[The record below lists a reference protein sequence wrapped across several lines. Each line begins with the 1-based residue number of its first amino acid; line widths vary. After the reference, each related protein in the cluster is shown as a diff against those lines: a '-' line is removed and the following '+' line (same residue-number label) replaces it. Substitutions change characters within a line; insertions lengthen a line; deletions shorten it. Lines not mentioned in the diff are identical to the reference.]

1 MVNFTHLHVHSHYSV
16 LDGMSKVPDL
26 VNKAMKT
33 GMYALALTDHG
44 NMYGIKDFVDTVKG
58 VNGKTKDKI
67 KEQEKI
73 LAKEDATE
81 EEKSN
86 ATQKIEELKKQIF
99 KPIIGIEA
107 YCARR
112 GLKLKDKDYR
122 EASPETG
129 KMKIVD
135 NSGYHL
141 ILLAKNKKGYQ
152 NLCKLSSIAFIDGY
166 YGSARIDKEVL
177 EKYHEGI
184 IASSACLGGEIPQ
197 LIIANKLDKAEE
209 SVLWFKRVFGDDF
222 YIELQRHKTDKPGG
236 ARDTYEK
243 QCVVNKVLVELARK
257 HDIKIIATNDV
268 HFVEEEHGEAHERLI
283 CLSTQTE
290 LNAPNRGMAYTKQEW
305 LKSPEEMEAIFSD
318 LPEAL
323 ENTMEIA
330 DKVEVYDIDSGPIM
344 PAFPIPE
351 DFGTEEEYRQKFTH
365 EDLFNEFTQDENGN
379 VVMSQEEAEKKI
391 KKIGGYEKLYR
402 IKLEADYLAKLTWEG
417 AHKRYGEELT
427 KEQIDRIKFEL
438 HIMKTMGFPGY
449 FLIVQDYIRGARE
462 ELGVWVGPGR
472 GSAAGSV
479 VAYCLW
485 ITDLDP
491 LKYDLLFERF
501 LNPDRISLP
510 DIDVDFDDAGRGKV
524 LDWVTHKYGA
534 EKVAHIITYGTMATK
549 SAIAD
554 VGRVQG
560 VPLERVNE
568 IKKLIPDK
576 FDDKIKD
583 EKGKN
588 PKVNLKNCIKYVPEI
603 KQIVEGD
610 DRNAATMI
618 EYAEELE
625 GTIRQVGIHA
635 CGFII
640 GADDLSK
647 FAPIS
652 TIEDKETEG
661 RVPVTQYDGHVI
673 ESVGLIKMDFLGLIT
688 LSIMKEAVANIKKSK
703 GIDLDINSIPIDDKE
718 TYKIYCA
725 GKTIGIFQFESPG
738 MQKYL
743 RELQPSVIEDLIA
756 MNALYRPGP
765 IAYIPQFIA
774 RKHGKEPI
782 TYDIP
787 IMEKYLKDT
796 YGITVYQEQV
806 MLLSRLLADFTRGES
821 DALRK
826 AMGKKKKDIVDAM
839 KPKFIE
845 GGKKNG
851 HDPKVLEKIWGDW
864 ESFASYAFNKSH
876 AACYAWVSYQTAYL
890 KAHYPAEFMAANLTL
905 NKDDITE
912 VTKLMS
918 ECKSMKINVLLPD
931 VNESDLNFTVTKSG
945 DIRFGLGG
953 VKGVGEG
960 AVMSIIS
967 EREANGPYKDIFDFV
982 SRVNLQSV
990 NKKTIEALAFGG
1002 AFDSFNTPT
1011 NPNSTSRDQIVSD
1024 FGEKGESSLDML
1036 IKFGRSVQQQNNDNT
1051 MSLFGATTSFSIA
1064 LPKLPPRID
1073 KMMYMPI
1080 LLKNEYSVLG
1090 IYLSSHPL
1098 DKFKFFIDNSNIAH
1112 LDIAAKVIEEKNS
1125 KTKFTVV
1132 GYITKSTERTS
1143 KNGNFFGE
1151 YTIIDYYGELK
1162 FALFGKDYTAYKA
1175 NLVEGHSIIMDVEI
1189 KERNFFNNDKK
1200 KDDKNKEIIL
1210 SAVYSNI
1217 RPLQDVDVK
1226 SINMYFDTDG
1236 IDSNFRKEF
1245 YNVIEKCKGKT
1256 ELCITLVSGSATNK
1270 GIKMVSR
1277 TKLIDVNNDEINQF
1291 IKNNPSVIKKVSIT
1305 Q

>member
-365 EDLFNEFTQDENGN
+365 EDLFNEFTRDENGN
-379 VVMSQEEAEKKI
+379 VVMSPEDAEKKI

-554 VGRVQG
+554 VG
-560 VPLERVNE
+560 
-568 IKKLIPDK
+568 
-576 FDDKIKD
+576 
-583 EKGKN
+583 
-588 PKVNLKNCIKYVPEI
+588 
-603 KQIVEGD
+603 
-610 DRNAATMI
+610 
-618 EYAEELE
+618 
-625 GTIRQVGIHA
+625 
-635 CGFII
+635 
-640 GADDLSK
+640 
-647 FAPIS
+647 
-652 TIEDKETEG
+652 
-661 RVPVTQYDGHVI
+661 
-673 ESVGLIKMDFLGLIT
+673 
-688 LSIMKEAVANIKKSK
+688 
-703 GIDLDINSIPIDDKE
+703 
-718 TYKIYCA
+718 
-725 GKTIGIFQFESPG
+725 
-738 MQKYL
+738 
-743 RELQPSVIEDLIA
+743 
-756 MNALYRPGP
+756 
-765 IAYIPQFIA
+765 
-774 RKHGKEPI
+774 
-782 TYDIP
+782 
-787 IMEKYLKDT
+787 
-796 YGITVYQEQV
+796 
-806 MLLSRLLADFTRGES
+806 
-821 DALRK
+821 
-826 AMGKKKKDIVDAM
+826 
-839 KPKFIE
+839 
-845 GGKKNG
+845 
-851 HDPKVLEKIWGDW
+851 
-864 ESFASYAFNKSH
+864 
-876 AACYAWVSYQTAYL
+876 
-890 KAHYPAEFMAANLTL
+890 
-905 NKDDITE
+905 
-912 VTKLMS
+912 
-918 ECKSMKINVLLPD
+918 
-931 VNESDLNFTVTKSG
+931 
-945 DIRFGLGG
+945 
-953 VKGVGEG
+953 
-960 AVMSIIS
+960 
-967 EREANGPYKDIFDFV
+967 
-982 SRVNLQSV
+982 
-990 NKKTIEALAFGG
+990 
-1002 AFDSFNTPT
+1002 
-1011 NPNSTSRDQIVSD
+1011 
-1024 FGEKGESSLDML
+1024 
-1036 IKFGRSVQQQNNDNT
+1036 
-1051 MSLFGATTSFSIA
+1051 
-1064 LPKLPPRID
+1064 
-1073 KMMYMPI
+1073 
-1080 LLKNEYSVLG
+1080 
-1090 IYLSSHPL
+1090 
-1098 DKFKFFIDNSNIAH
+1098 
-1112 LDIAAKVIEEKNS
+1112 
-1125 KTKFTVV
+1125 
-1132 GYITKSTERTS
+1132 
-1143 KNGNFFGE
+1143 
-1151 YTIIDYYGELK
+1151 
-1162 FALFGKDYTAYKA
+1162 
-1175 NLVEGHSIIMDVEI
+1175 
-1189 KERNFFNNDKK
+1189 
-1200 KDDKNKEIIL
+1200 
-1210 SAVYSNI
+1210 
-1217 RPLQDVDVK
+1217 
-1226 SINMYFDTDG
+1226 
-1236 IDSNFRKEF
+1236 
-1245 YNVIEKCKGKT
+1245 
-1256 ELCITLVSGSATNK
+1256 
-1270 GIKMVSR
+1270 
-1277 TKLIDVNNDEINQF
+1277 
-1291 IKNNPSVIKKVSIT
+1291 
-1305 Q
+1305 

>member
-1 MVNFTHLHVHSHYSV
+1 MVRFTHLHVHSHYSV

-26 VNKAMKT
+26 ISKAMKN

-44 NMYGIKDFVDTVKG
+44 NMYGIKDLMDTAKS

-73 LAKEDATE
+73 LAKEDASE
-81 EEKSN
+81 EEKAN
-86 ATQKIEELKKQIF
+86 ASKKIEELKQQIF

-112 GLKLKDKDYR
+112 TLYDKDKDYR
-122 EASPETG
+122 EPSPESG

-135 NSGYHL
+135 SSGYHL

-152 NLCKLSSIAFIDGY
+152 NLCKLSSIGFTQGY
-166 YGSARIDKEVL
+166 YSTPRIDKNVL
-177 EKYHEGI
+177 EQYHEGV

-197 LIIANKLDKAEE
+197 LILGNKLDKAEE
-209 SVLWFKRVFGDDF
+209 SILWFKRVFGEDY

-236 ARDTYEK
+236 ARDTFEK
-243 QCVVNKVLVELARK
+243 QQMVNKVLVELARK
-257 HDIKIIATNDV
+257 HNIKIIATNDV

-290 LNAPNRGMAYTKQEW
+290 LNDPNRGMAYTKQEW

-330 DKVEVYDIDSGPIM
+330 DKIEVYDIDSGPIM

-379 VVMSQEEAEKKI
+379 VVMSQEDAEKKI
-391 KKIGGYEKLYR
+391 QKIGGYDKLYR

-427 KEQIDRIKFEL
+427 QEQIDRIKFEL

-524 LDWVTHKYGA
+524 LDWVTQKYGE
-534 EKVAHIITYGTMATK
+534 EKVAHIITYGTMKPK

-560 VPLERVNE
+560 VPLQRVNE
-568 IKKLIPDK
+568 IKSLIPDK
-576 FDDKIKD
+576 FDEKIKD
-583 EKGKN
+583 EKGKE
-588 PKVNLKNCIKYVPEI
+588 PKVNLKNCIKYIPEI
-603 KQIVEGD
+603 KGIIEGD
-610 DRNAATMI
+610 DRNVASMI

-640 GADDLSK
+640 GADDLTK

-688 LSIMKEAVANIKKSK
+688 LSIMKEAVSNIKKTK
-703 GIDLDINSIPIDDKE
+703 GIDLDINSIPINDPE

-725 GKTIGIFQFESPG
+725 GKTVAIFQFESPG

-765 IAYIPQFIA
+765 IGYIPQFIA
-774 RKHGKEPI
+774 RKQGKEPI

-851 HDPKVLEKIWGDW
+851 HDPKILEKIWGDW

-905 NKDDITE
+905 NKDNITE
-912 VTKLMS
+912 VTKLMN
-918 ECKSMKINVLLPD
+918 ECKSMKIKVLSPD
-931 VNESDLNFTVTKSG
+931 INESDLNFTATKSG

-960 AVMSIIS
+960 AVMAIIS
-967 EREANGPYKDIFDFV
+967 EREANGQYKDIFDFV

-1002 AFDSFNTPT
+1002 AFDSFDNPS
-1011 NPNSTSRDQIVSD
+1011 NPNSTSRDQIASV
-1024 FGEKGESSLDML
+1024 FNEKGESTLDTL
-1036 IKFGRSVQQQNNDNT
+1036 IRFGRSVQQQKNDNT
-1051 MSLFGATTSFSIA
+1051 MSLFGGSTTFSIA
-1064 LPKLPPRID
+1064 LPKLPPRMD
-1073 KMMYMPI
+1073 KMVYMSTK
-1080 LLKNEYSVLG
+1080 LKNEYSVLG
-1090 IYLSSHPL
+1090 IYLSAHPL
-1098 DKFKFFIDNSNIAH
+1098 DKYKFFIDHSNIIP
-1112 LDIAAKVIEEKNS
+1112 LDKASKIIEEKKV
-1125 KTKFTVV
+1125 KTKMTVV
-1132 GYITKSTERTS
+1132 GYVTKSVERTS
-1143 KNGNFFGE
+1143 KNGNLFGE
-1151 YTIIDYYGELK
+1151 YTLIDYDGDLK
-1162 FALFGKDYTAYKA
+1162 FPLFRDDYSNYKG
-1175 NLVEGHSIIMDVEI
+1175 NLCEGYSIIMDVEI
-1189 KERNFFNNDKK
+1189 RE
-1200 KDDKNKEIIL
+1200 NKYQSNKQTDNIGPQL
-1210 SAVYSNI
+1210 SVYYRNI
-1217 RPLQDVDVK
+1217 RMLQNLKTK
-1226 SINMYFDTDG
+1226 SINLYIDISYIDAEFRRQFSNLIDTCQG
-1236 IDSNFRKEF
+1236 E
-1245 YNVIEKCKGKT
+1245 T
-1256 ELCITLVSGSATNK
+1256 ELYITLFESNTSTK

-1277 TKLIDVNNDEINQF
+1277 TKQIDITREEIRDFIEMNDN
-1291 IKNNPSVIKKVSIT
+1291 VIKKVVIT

>member
-81 EEKSN
+81 EEKAN

-243 QCVVNKVLVELARK
+243 QCAVNKVLVELARK

-402 IKLEADYLAKLTWEG
+402 IKLEADYLAKLAWDG
-417 AHKRYGEELT
+417 AHKRYGENLT
-427 KEQIDRIKFEL
+427 QEQTDRIKFEL

-1036 IKFGRSVQQQNNDNT
+1036 IKFGRSVQQQKNDNT

-1112 LDIAAKVIEEKNS
+1112 LDIAAKVIEEKNT

-1200 KDDKNKEIIL
+1200 KDDKNREIIL

>member
-26 VNKAMKT
+26 INKAMKT

-44 NMYGIKDFVDTVKG
+44 NMYGIKDFMDTAKS

-81 EEKSN
+81 EEKAN
-86 ATQKIEELKKQIF
+86 ATKKIEELKKQIF

-197 LIIANKLDKAEE
+197 FIIANKLDKAEE

-222 YIELQRHKTDKPGG
+222 YIELQRHKTDKPDG

-330 DKVEVYDIDSGPIM
+330 NKVEVYDIDSGPIM

-365 EDLFNEFTQDENGN
+365 EDLFNEFTRDENGN
-379 VVMSQEEAEKKI
+379 VVMSQEDAEKKI

-402 IKLEADYLAKLTWEG
+402 IKLEADYLAKLAWEG

-1002 AFDSFNTPT
+1002 AFDSFNTPS

-1064 LPKLPPRID
+1064 LPKLPPRMD

-1112 LDIAAKVIEEKNS
+1112 LDIAAKIIDEKNT

-1200 KDDKNKEIIL
+1200 KDDKNKEITL

>member
-26 VNKAMKT
+26 VHKAMKN
-33 GMYALALTDHG
+33 GMMALALTDHG
-44 NMYGIKDFVDTVKG
+44 NMYGIKDFMDTVKE
-58 VNGKTKDKI
+58 VNGKDLAKI
-67 KEQEKI
+67 KEHSKI
-73 LAKEDATE
+73 LEDKSASE
-81 EEKSN
+81 EDKAN
-86 ATQKIEELKKQIF
+86 AENEIAEIKKQMF

-112 GLKLKDKDYR
+112 TLHDKDKDYR
-122 EASPETG
+122 EPSPETG

-152 NLCKLSSIAFIDGY
+152 NLCKLSSIAFVEGY
-166 YGSARIDKEVL
+166 YGSPRIDKNVL

-197 LIIANKLDKAEE
+197 LIMANKLDKAEE
-209 SVLWFKRVFGDDF
+209 SILWFKRVFGDDY

-243 QCVVNKVLVELARK
+243 QVVVNKVLVELARK

-290 LNAPNRGMAYTKQEW
+290 LNSPNRNMAYTKQEW

-330 DKVEVYDIDSGPIM
+330 DKVDFYDIDSGPIM
-344 PAFPIPE
+344 PAFPIPK
-351 DFGTEEEYRQKFTH
+351 DFGTEEEYRQKYTH
-365 EDLFNEFTQDENGN
+365 EDLFKEFTYDENGN
-379 VVMSQEEAEKKI
+379 EVMSRSDAEKKI
-391 KKIGGYEKLYR
+391 KNIGGYDKLYR
-402 IKLEADYLAKLTWEG
+402 IKLEADYLAKLAWDG
-417 AHKRYGEELT
+417 ARKRYGENLT
-427 KEQIDRIKFEL
+427 QEQIDRIKFEL

-479 VAYCLW
+479 VAYCLH

-524 LDWVTHKYGA
+524 LDWVTQKYGE

-560 VPLERVNE
+560 IPLSRVAE
-568 IKKLIPDK
+568 IKSLIPDK
-576 FDDKIKD
+576 FDEKLKD
-583 EKGKN
+583 EKGKT
-588 PKVNLKNCIKYVPEI
+588 PKVNISNCIKYVPEI
-603 KQIVEGD
+603 KSIVEGD
-610 DRNAATMI
+610 NPNEASLI

-640 GADDLSK
+640 GADDLTK

-652 TIEDKETEG
+652 TIEDKEAK
-661 RVPVTQYDGHVI
+661 RRLPVTQYDGHVI

-688 LSIMKEAVANIKKSK
+688 LSIMKEAIANIKQTR
-703 GIDLDINSIPIDDKE
+703 GIDLDINSIPIDDVD

-725 GKTIGIFQFESPG
+725 GKTIGIFQFESAG

-743 RELQPSVIEDLIA
+743 HELQPSVFEDLIA

-765 IAYIPQFIA
+765 MAYIPQFIA

-787 IMEKYLKDT
+787 VMDKYLKDT

-806 MLLSRLLADFTRGES
+806 MLLSRLLANFTRGES

-826 AMGKKKKDIVDAM
+826 AMGKKKKDIVDKM

-845 GGKKNG
+845 GGVKNG
-851 HDPKVLEKIWGDW
+851 HDPKILEKIWGDW

-905 NKDDITE
+905 NKDDITQ
-912 VTKLMS
+912 VTKLVN
-918 ECKSMKINVLLPD
+918 ECKSMKIKVLPPD
-931 VNESDLNFTVTKSG
+931 VNESGLNFTVTKRG

-953 VKGVGEG
+953 VKGVGDG
-960 AVMSIIS
+960 AVIAIIS
-967 EREANGPYKDIFDFV
+967 EREKNGPYKDIFDFV

-990 NKKTIEALAFGG
+990 NKKTIEAMTFGG
-1002 AFDSFNTPT
+1002 AFDSFDTPS
-1011 NPNSTSRDQIVSD
+1011 NPNASSRDQITNEGSGSVEPFID
-1024 FGEKGESSLDML
+1024 TL
-1036 IKFGRSVQQQNNDNT
+1036 IKFGRMVQLRKSENA
-1051 MSLFGATTSFSIA
+1051 MSLFCSTPSFSVSY
-1064 LPKLPPRID
+1064 PNLPPRME
-1073 KMMYMPI
+1073 KMIYMPK
-1080 LLKNEYSVLG
+1080 LLSDEKSVLG
-1090 IYLSSHPL
+1090 IYLSAHPL
-1098 DKFKFFIDNSNIAH
+1098 DRFKFFIEHTKITPLEEASKLI
-1112 LDIAAKVIEEKNS
+1112 LESKVTPKM
-1125 KTKFTVV
+1125 TVV
-1132 GYITKSTERTS
+1132 GYVTKSTERTA
-1143 KNGNFFGE
+1143 KTGNLFGE
-1151 YTIIDYYGELK
+1151 FSIIDYNGSLDFK
-1162 FALFGKDYTAYKA
+1162 LFKENYTNAKPSLDVGYS
-1175 NLVEGHSIIMDVEI
+1175 VIMDIEI
-1189 KERNFFNNDKK
+1189 KEMKFGSKSSGSEQRVIRVN
-1200 KDDKNKEIIL
+1200 
-1210 SAVYSNI
+1210 YSNI
-1217 RPLQDVDVK
+1217 RMLQNVKVK
-1226 SINMYFDTDG
+1226 SVNIYMDTME
-1236 IDSNFRKEF
+1236 ITTEFRTSFFKMLDS
-1245 YNVIEKCKGKT
+1245 CKGET
-1256 ELCITLVSGSATNK
+1256 TIYLTLMDKNSSQ
-1270 GIKMVSR
+1270 GIRMVSR
-1277 TKLIDVNNDEINQF
+1277 SKMIDVNTEDFQNF
-1291 IKNNPSVIKKVSIT
+1291 IRDNSNVVKKVVIS

>member
-26 VNKAMKT
+26 INKAMKT

-44 NMYGIKDFVDTVKG
+44 NMYGIKDFMDTAKS

-81 EEKSN
+81 EEKAN
-86 ATQKIEELKKQIF
+86 ATKKIEELKKQIF

-197 LIIANKLDKAEE
+197 FIIANKLDKAEE

-257 HDIKIIATNDV
+257 HNIKIIATNDV

-330 DKVEVYDIDSGPIM
+330 NKVEVYDIDSGPIM

-365 EDLFNEFTQDENGN
+365 EDLFNEFTRDENGN
-379 VVMSQEEAEKKI
+379 VVMSQEDAEKKI

-402 IKLEADYLAKLTWEG
+402 IKLEADYLAKLAWEG

-603 KQIVEGD
+603 KQIVEGED
-610 DRNAATMI
+610 HNAATMI

-1002 AFDSFNTPT
+1002 AFDSFNTPS

-1064 LPKLPPRID
+1064 LPKLPPRMD

-1112 LDIAAKVIEEKNS
+1112 LDIAAKIIDEKNT

-1245 YNVIEKCKGKT
+1245 YNVIDKCKGKT

>member
-26 VNKAMKT
+26 INKAMKS

-44 NMYGIKDFVDTVKG
+44 NMYGIKDFFDTASET
-58 VNGKTKDKI
+58 NNKTNDKI

-73 LAKEDATE
+73 LAKEDASE
-81 EEKSN
+81 EEKAN
-86 ATQKIEELKKQIF
+86 ATKKIEELKKQIF

-112 GLKLKDKDYR
+112 SLNLKDKDYR
-122 EASPETG
+122 EPSPETG

-152 NLCKLSSIAFIDGY
+152 NLCKLSSIAFIEGY
-166 YGSARIDKEVL
+166 YGSPRIDKNVL
-177 EKYHEGI
+177 EKYHEGLI
-184 IASSACLGGEIPQ
+184 VSSACLGGEIPQ
-197 LIIANKLDKAEE
+197 LILANNIEKAEE
-209 SVLWFKRVFGDDF
+209 SVLWFKKVFGDDY

-243 QCVVNKVLVELARK
+243 QCVVNKVLIELARK
-257 HDIKIIATNDV
+257 HNIKIIATNDV

-283 CLSTQTE
+283 CLSTQST
-290 LNAPNRGMAYTKQEW
+290 LNNPNRGMAYTKQEW
-305 LKSPEEMEAIFSD
+305 LKTPEEMEAIFSD
-318 LPEAL
+318 LPESL

-330 DKVEVYDIDSGPIM
+330 DKVEFYNIDSDPIM

-351 DFGTEEEYRQKFTH
+351 DFGTEEEYRNKFTH
-365 EDLFNEFTQDENGN
+365 EDLFKEFTCDENGN
-379 VVMSQEEAEKKI
+379 VVMSESDANKKI
-391 KKIGGYEKLYR
+391 EKIGGYEKLYR

-427 KEQIDRIKFEL
+427 KEQIERINFEL

-524 LDWVTHKYGA
+524 LDWVTEKYGE

-554 VGRVQG
+554 VGRVQEIK
-560 VPLERVNE
+560 LERVNE
-568 IKKLIPDK
+568 IKAMIPDK

-588 PKVNLKNCIKYVPEI
+588 PKVNIKNCIKYVPEI
-603 KQIVEGD
+603 KQIVEGS
-610 DRNAATMI
+610 NYEEASMI
-618 EYAEELE
+618 EYAKELE

-640 GADDLSK
+640 GADDLTK

-652 TIEDKETEG
+652 TIEDKESEK
-661 RVPVTQYDGHVI
+661 RLPVTQYDGKVI
-673 ESVGLIKMDFLGLIT
+673 EKVGLIKMDFLGLIT
-688 LSIMKEAVANIKKSK
+688 LSIMKEAVSNIKKSK
-703 GIDLDINSIPIDDKE
+703 GIDLDINSIPINDPE

-725 GKTIGIFQFESPG
+725 GKTVAIFQFESPG

-806 MLLSRLLADFTRGES
+806 MLLSRLLANFTRGES

-826 AMGKKKKDIVDAM
+826 AMGKKKKDIVDKM
-839 KPKFIE
+839 KPMFIE

-912 VTKLMS
+912 VTKLMN
-918 ECKSMKINVLLPD
+918 ECKTMKIKVLSPD
-931 VNESDLNFTVTKSG
+931 INESDLNFTVTKSG

-953 VKGVGEG
+953 IKGVGEG
-960 AVMSIIS
+960 AVIAIIS

-990 NKKTIEALAFGG
+990 NKKTIEAMTFGG
-1002 AFDSFNTPT
+1002 CFDSFDTPT
-1011 NPNSTSRDQIVSD
+1011 NPNATSRDQIVSEVND
-1024 FGEKGESSLDML
+1024 KGESSLDML
-1036 IKFGRSVQQQNNDNT
+1036 IKFGRTVQLQKNDNA
-1051 MSLFGATTSFSIA
+1051 MSLFGGTTTFSIS
-1064 LPKLPPRID
+1064 LPKLPPRME
-1073 KMMYMPI
+1073 KMMYMPT

-1090 IYLSSHPL
+1090 IYLSAHPL
-1098 DKFKFFIDNSNIAH
+1098 DKFKFFINNSNITP
-1112 LDIAAKVIEEKNS
+1112 LEKAAKIIEEK
-1125 KTKFTVV
+1125 KTKTKMSIV
-1132 GYITKSTERTS
+1132 GYVTKGIERTS
-1143 KNGNFFGE
+1143 KNGNVFGD
-1151 YTIIDYYGELK
+1151 YTIIDYTGELK
-1162 FALFGKDYTAYKA
+1162 FALFKDDYTNNKS
-1175 NLVEGHSIIMDVEI
+1175 NLSEGYLVIMDVEI
-1189 KERNFFNNDKK
+1189 KERKFPSNKNDNNQPMMY
-1200 KDDKNKEIIL
+1200 
-1210 SAVYSNI
+1210 VTYSNA
-1217 RPLQDVDVK
+1217 RLLQNLKTK
-1226 SINMYFDTDG
+1226 SINLYLDING
-1236 IDSNFRKEF
+1236 IDADFRKRFAEIVDA
-1245 YNVIEKCKGKT
+1245 NKGET
-1256 ELCITLVSGSATNK
+1256 ELYITLFDSNISSR
-1270 GIKMVSR
+1270 GINMVSR
-1277 TKLIDVNNDEINQF
+1277 SKRIDINNEDFELFVKANS
-1291 IKNNPSVIKKVSIT
+1291 NVIKKVTIT

>member
-81 EEKSN
+81 EEKAN

-177 EKYHEGI
+177 EKYHDGI

-851 HDPKVLEKIWGDW
+851 HDPKVLEKIWSDW

-1245 YNVIEKCKGKT
+1245 YNIIEKCKGKT
-1256 ELCITLVSGSATNK
+1256 ELCITLVSGSSMNK

>member
-81 EEKSN
+81 EEKAN

-209 SVLWFKRVFGDDF
+209 SVLWFKRVFDDDF

-243 QCVVNKVLVELARK
+243 QCAVNKVLVELARK

-851 HDPKVLEKIWGDW
+851 HDPKVLEKIWSDW

-1245 YNVIEKCKGKT
+1245 YNIIEKCKGKT
-1256 ELCITLVSGSATNK
+1256 ELCITLVSGSSMNK

>member
-1 MVNFTHLHVHSHYSV
+1 
-16 LDGMSKVPDL
+16 MSKIPDL
-26 VNKAMKT
+26 INKAMKN

-44 NMYGIKDFVDTVKG
+44 NMYGIKDFMDTAKS
-58 VNGKTKDKI
+58 VNDKTKAKI

-73 LAKEDATE
+73 LAQEDASE
-81 EEKSN
+81 NDKANAIIEIEK
-86 ATQKIEELKKQIF
+86 LKKQTF

-112 GLKLKDKDYR
+112 TLHDKDKDYR
-122 EASPETG
+122 ELSPETG
-129 KMKIVD
+129 KMKLVD
-135 NSGYHL
+135 SSGYHL
-141 ILLAKNKKGYQ
+141 ILLAKNKIGYQ
-152 NLCKLSSIAFIDGY
+152 NLCKLASIGFTQGFY
-166 YGSARIDKEVL
+166 SNPRIDKEVL
-177 EKYHEGI
+177 EKYHEGLI
-184 IASSACLGGEIPQ
+184 VSSACLGGEIPQ

-209 SVLWFKRVFGDDF
+209 SVLWFKRIFGDDY

-243 QCVVNKVLVELARK
+243 QMVVNKVLIELARK

-283 CLSTQTE
+283 CLSTKTE
-290 LNAPNRGMAYTKQEW
+290 LSDPTRGMAYTKQEW
-305 LKSPEEMEAIFSD
+305 LKSPEEMQAIFSD

-330 DKVEVYDIDSGPIM
+330 NKVEVYDIDSGPIM

-351 DFGTEEEYRQKFTH
+351 DFGTEDEYRKKFTH
-365 EDLFNEFTQDENGN
+365 EDLFNEFTRDENGN
-379 VVMSQEEAEKKI
+379 VVMSQEDAEKKI
-391 KKIGGYEKLYR
+391 EKIGGYEKLYR
-402 IKLEADYLAKLTWEG
+402 IKLEADYLAKLAWEG

-524 LDWVTHKYGA
+524 LDWVTQKYGE
-534 EKVAHIITYGTMATK
+534 EKVAHIITYGTMAAK

-554 VGRVQG
+554 VGRIQG
-560 VPLERVNE
+560 VPLDRVNE
-568 IKKLIPDK
+568 IKKMIPDK

-588 PKVNLKNCIKYVPEI
+588 PKVNLKNCIKYLPEI
-603 KQIVEGD
+603 KQIIDGD
-610 DRNAATMI
+610 DRNVATML

-640 GADDLSK
+640 GADDLTK

-652 TIEDKETEG
+652 TIQDKDSDK
-661 RVPVTQYDGHVI
+661 RLPVTQYDGHVI

-688 LSIMKEAVANIKKSK
+688 LSIMKEAVSNIKKSK
-703 GIDLDINSIPIDDKE
+703 GIDIDINSIPIDDPD

-725 GKTIGIFQFESPG
+725 GKTVGIFQFESAG

-765 IAYIPQFIA
+765 IAYIPQFIN

-851 HDPKVLEKIWGDW
+851 HDPKILEKIWGDW

-912 VTKLMS
+912 VTKFMN
-918 ECKSMKINVLLPD
+918 ECKSMKIKVLSPD
-931 VNESDLNFTVTKSG
+931 INESDLNFTVTKSG

-960 AVMSIIS
+960 AVMAIIE

-1002 AFDSFNTPT
+1002 AFDSFDNPT
-1011 NPNSTSRDQIVSD
+1011 NPNATSRDQIVSESND
-1024 FGEKGESSLDML
+1024 KGESSLDIL
-1036 IKFGRSVQQQNNDNT
+1036 IKFGRSVQQQKNDST
-1051 MSLFGATTSFSIA
+1051 MSLFGGSTSFSISA
-1064 LPKLPPRID
+1064 PKLPPQID
-1073 KMMYMPI
+1073 KRWYMPK
-1080 LLKNEYSVLG
+1080 LLKDEYSVLG
-1090 IYLSSHPL
+1090 IYLSAHPL
-1098 DKFKFFIDNSNIAH
+1098 DPFKLLIKNSNITP
-1112 LDIAAKVIEEKNS
+1112 LDEAAKIIESRNKNV
-1125 KTKFTVV
+1125 KMTIA
-1132 GYITKSTERTS
+1132 GYITLSKERRSMKTG
-1143 KNGNFFGE
+1143 KLFGE
-1151 YTIIDYYGELK
+1151 YAMIDYKGELK
-1162 FALFGKDYTAYKA
+1162 FQVYGDDYITYK
-1175 NLVEGHSIIMDVEI
+1175 NVLCENYTVIMDVEI
-1189 KERNFFNNDKK
+1189 KERKFPKNKYNDKE
-1200 KDDKNKEIIL
+1200 KNKDEEKSFQVI
-1210 SAVYSNI
+1210 YRNI
-1217 RPLQDVDVK
+1217 RILQNVK
-1226 SINMYFDTDG
+1226 VSSINLFLDTDE
-1236 IDSNFRKEF
+1236 IDSSFRSDF
-1245 YNVIEKCKGKT
+1245 YNVIENNKGET
-1256 ELCITLVSGSATNK
+1256 ELAVTLLSKFEKTSIKLVSRS
-1270 GIKMVSR
+1270 KMVD
-1277 TKLIDVNNDEINQF
+1277 INNEEIERF
-1291 IKNNPSVIKKVSIT
+1291 IESYPNVIKKVFIK